1 MPLVSINESINAIF
15 SIIARYGHQEY
26 PGAPVTLLEHSLQT
40 AMNAAKDTQDEELVL
55 AAFFHDIGH
64 LCHTGKE
71 LGLDNQVMNHEK
83 AGALLLAQH
92 GFSERIVLLVEN
104 HVLAKRYLTYKYPD
118 FYLSLT
124 ETARE
129 SLEYQGGPLGMDDAL
144 RFEAHPLF
152 SELVQL
158 RKWDELSKEPG
169 AATPPL
175 YEFRYMAMYH
185 LIRTKNG
192 CLV

>member
-1 MPLVSINESINAIF
+1 MALIKINENINTVFGVIEQ
-15 SIIARYGHQEY
+15 YGHIQY
-26 PGAPVTLLEHSLQT
+26 PGAPVSFIEHSLQ
-40 AMNAAKDTQDEELVL
+40 AGMNAAKDTQDEELVL

-64 LCHTGKE
+64 LCGNVKE
-71 LGLDNQVMNHEK
+71 YGDTMVLDHEK
-83 AGALLLAQH
+83 AGALFLAQH
-92 GFSERIVLLVEN
+92 GFSERIVSLVEY

-129 SLEYQGGPLGMDDAL
+129 SLEYQGGPLGMDEAL

-152 SELVQL
+152 SDLIRL
-158 RKWDELSKEPG
+158 RKWDEGSKIRG
-169 AATPPL
+169 AVTPAL

-185 LIRTKNG
+185 LICQSNG
-192 CLV
+192 LLV